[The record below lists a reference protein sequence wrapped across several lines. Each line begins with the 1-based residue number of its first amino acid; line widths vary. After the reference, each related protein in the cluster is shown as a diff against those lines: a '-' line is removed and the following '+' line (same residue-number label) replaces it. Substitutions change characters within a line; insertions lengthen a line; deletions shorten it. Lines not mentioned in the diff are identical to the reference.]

1 MLKLYITIKCKV
13 MVINMNFINLLK
25 DTLSTYSYSTDI
37 CLSVINEIGNE
48 FINIGKSGTFCKF
61 FKECTDDL
69 CPCSQTHLYAAKQSE
84 KLGEAY
90 IFSCPAGLIH
100 YTVPIIKKDVFKG
113 SVLAGPILMDF
124 PDELMVDD
132 IIEKFSLDI
141 HLRGIIDSHLRTI
154 QVIEPSKVRHLS
166 KLLFIVVCSII
177 EEEKYELYE
186 RNKKSLQQSQIGES
200 IHGLKQTDRDV
211 FYTYEIE
218 KELLLK
224 VRSGDIIG
232 AKNILNDLLGHIL
245 FASGSNIDIIK
256 TRTSELC
263 TLLSRA
269 SVEGGADFNKIFS
282 LNSDFLTKL
291 NKIKSVEDLS
301 YLIINILDIFTEN
314 VFKFSESKNPV
325 LIKKCI
331 AYINEHYKENITL
344 DTVANMVHLNASY
357 FSSVFK
363 KEMGASFSS
372 YLNKI
377 RIEQSKLLLKNTDY
391 SILNIALEV
400 GFEDQSYFSKVFKS
414 LTNMTPKQYKQRGS
428 LSL

>member
-1 MLKLYITIKCKV
+1 
-13 MVINMNFINLLK
+13 
-25 DTLSTYSYSTDI
+25 
-37 CLSVINEIGNE
+37 
-48 FINIGKSGTFCKF
+48 
-61 FKECTDDL
+61 
-69 CPCSQTHLYAAKQSE
+69 
-84 KLGEAY
+84 
-90 IFSCPAGLIH
+90 
-100 YTVPIIKKDVFKG
+100 
-113 SVLAGPILMDF
+113 
-124 PDELMVDD
+124 MVDD

-177 EEEKYELYE
+177 EQEKYELYE

-344 DTVANMVHLNASY
+344 DTIANMVHLNASY

-391 SILNIALEV
+391 SILNIALEI

>member
-1 MLKLYITIKCKV
+1 MVVNMDFITR
-13 MVINMNFINLLK
+13 LK
-25 DTLSTYSYSTDI
+25 DTLSTYSYSTNI
-37 CLSVINEIGNE
+37 SLSVINEIGNE
-48 FINIGKSGTFCKF
+48 FINIGKSATFCKF

-100 YTVPIIKKDVFKG
+100 YIVPIIKKDVFKG
-113 SVLAGPILMDF
+113 SVLAGPILMNF
-124 PDELMVDD
+124 SDELMVDD
-132 IIEKFSLDI
+132 ITEKFNLDI
-141 HLRGIIDSHLRTI
+141 HLRGIIASNLRTI

-166 KLLFIVVCSII
+166 KLLFIVVCSLI
-177 EEEKYELYE
+177 EDEKYELYE
-186 RNKKSLQQSQIGES
+186 RSKKSLQQSQIGES
-200 IHGLKQTDRDV
+200 IQDFKQIDRGV
-211 FYTYEIE
+211 FYTYESE

-224 VRSGDIIG
+224 VRNGDIIG

-245 FASGSNIDIIK
+245 FSSGRNIEIIK
-256 TRTSELC
+256 TRTCELC

-269 SVEGGADFNKIFS
+269 AVEGGADFNKIFS
-282 LNSDFLTKL
+282 LNSNFVTEL
-291 NKIKSVEDLS
+291 NKIKNVEDLS

-314 VFKFSESKNPV
+314 AFKFSESKNPV

-331 AYINEHYKENITL
+331 AYINNNYKDNITL
-344 DTVANMVHLNASY
+344 DTVANMVHLNSSY
-357 FSSVFK
+357 FSSIFK
-363 KEMGASFSS
+363 KEMGLSFSS

-428 LSL
+428 LS